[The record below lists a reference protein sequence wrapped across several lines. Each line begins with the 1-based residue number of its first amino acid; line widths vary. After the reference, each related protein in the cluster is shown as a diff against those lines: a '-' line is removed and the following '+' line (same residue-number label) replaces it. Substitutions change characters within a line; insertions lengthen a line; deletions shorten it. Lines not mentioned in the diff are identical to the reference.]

1 MTRPRMT
8 QFTTIKKFSALSG
21 YSEAAIRTKIS
32 RGVWLEDQVWVRAPD
47 DRVLID
53 IEGYEKWVAGQ
64 ESAPVVAQA
73 SK

>member
-1 MTRPRMT
+1 MTRYS
-8 QFTTIKKFSALSG
+8 TIKKFADVSG
-21 YSEAAIRTKIS
+21 YSDAAIRTKIS

-73 SK
+73 SN